1 MIEQLKTF
9 ITGELGIAIGIG
21 LLKSLIVV
29 VGALLLVAYATLAER
44 KIWSWFQSRIGPN
57 RVGPWGLLQPI
68 ADGIKFL
75 MKEDI
80 IPRNADKPLYI
91 LAPFLAMLPALLIFA
106 VIPFGE
112 LRLGGYVLDLQIVEV
127 NIGVLYIFALSSLGV
142 YGIVLGGW
150 ASNNKYSLLGG
161 LRAASQMISYEL
173 VLGLSIIGV
182 VMTTGTLSLRGI
194 VDWQQQRY
202 ILLLPQFLG
211 FVCFLIAMVAEL
223 NRGPFD
229 LPEAETELTGGYHTE
244 YSSMKFA
251 MFFMGEYAAMI
262 GGSAIISCLFLG
274 GGKAPF
280 GWQLSFVPGPAWL
293 FLKMMA
299 FIFFFMWIKATFP
312 RVRYDQLMSFGWKF
326 LLPLALFNVLLTG
339 VLISAGVL

>member
-1 MIEQLKTF
+1 MFE
-9 ITGELGIAIGIG
+9 ELGQDWLSEIGRESLIG
-21 LLKSLIVV
+21 LLKAVIII
-29 VGALLLVAYATLAER
+29 VGALLMVAYATLAER
-44 KIWSWFQSRIGPN
+44 KIWGWFQSRIGPN

-75 MKEDI
+75 MKEDV
-80 IPRNADKPLYI
+80 IPRNADKPLYV
-91 LAPFLAMLPALLIFA
+91 LAPVLAMLPALLIFA

-112 LRLGGYVLDLQIVEV
+112 LRFAGYVLNLQIVEV
-127 NIGVLYIFALSSLGV
+127 HIGVLYIFALSSLGV

-150 ASNNKYSLLGG
+150 ASSNKYSLYGG
-161 LRAASQMISYEL
+161 LRSAAQMISYEL
-173 VLGLSIIGV
+173 VLGLSMVGV
-182 VMTTGTLSLRGI
+182 AMTTGALSLGGI
-194 VDWQQQRY
+194 VAWQEEHF
-202 ILLLPQFLG
+202 ILIVPQFLG

-262 GGSAIISCLFLG
+262 AASAIISCLFLG
-274 GGKAPF
+274 GGAAPF
-280 GWQLSFVPGPAWL
+280 GLAIPFMPGPVWL
-293 FLKMMA
+293 LLKMMA

-312 RVRYDQLMSFGWKF
+312 RVRYDQLMSFGWKV
-326 LLPLALFNVLLTG
+326 LLPVSLFNIVLTG
-339 VLISAGVL
+339 VLIYLGVI